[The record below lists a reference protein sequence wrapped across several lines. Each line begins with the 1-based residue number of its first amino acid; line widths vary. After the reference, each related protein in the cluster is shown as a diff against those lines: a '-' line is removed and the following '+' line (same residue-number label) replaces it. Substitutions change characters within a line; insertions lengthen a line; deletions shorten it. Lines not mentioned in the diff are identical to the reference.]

1 VIQNQ
6 IIQKPSGIL
15 INISILPG
23 TLYGSIPFE
32 AIFNNFFLQ
41 FFQFLMRSSVISRMV
56 YMDSVNIGFCIRK
69 AIGGARDEVWQYATL

>member
-23 TLYGSIPFE
+23 ALYGSIPFE
-32 AIFNNFFLQ
+32 VIFVKFFLQ
-41 FFQFLMRSSVISRMV
+41 FFQFLMRSSVISRIV
-56 YMDSVNIGFCIRK
+56 YMDSVNNGFCIRK